1 MEQLRDIT
9 GGLFQNVEISEI
21 LWEMLKDNVLNK

>member
-21 LWEMLKDNVLNK
+21 LLEKLKVRQCS